1 MKTHPA
7 QELEIREDDPVSSAL
22 LELLNQVFD
31 FTSRTVLRGDNR
43 DSGVLKSF
51 RARDHDSNT

>member
-7 QELEIREDDPVSSAL
+7 QELEIREDDPVLSAL

-31 FTSRTVLRGDNR
+31 FTSRTVLCGDNR
-43 DSGVLKSF
+43 DSGVL
-51 RARDHDSNT
+51 